1 MSLKLQGKAATWYAA
16 RFPDLPA
23 GTFPP
28 WSELYAAMLLA
39 YSPSYGAAAAYQ
51 SLHSLRRLAGS
62 TGKEAFAKVEENSM
76 LLRRKGV
83 HTPGPNEQYAYILQN
98 QLTAGELARWISL
111 ANAEQKVSDA
121 TLNALE
127 LGTSD
132 AAAGRLSCT
141 PLTREAFFAERRAHL
156 RNFLLEQGPATTE
169 DRNLGSSSARAAVSS
184 GGQEGTNTAAPQGQ
198 APAPISGPQLP
209 TADVARLRAC
219 QAIWAERSTRDVP
232 APRYSKDKKVNE
244 AIFAAR
250 TANKE
255 CFGCDMHG
263 ELVPN

>member
-1 MSLKLQGKAATWYAA
+1 MALTHLLGTHEVPVAQWPRELSLKLQGKAANWYAA

-83 HTPGPNEQYAYILQN
+83 HTPEPNEQYAYILQN
-98 QLTAGELARWISL
+98 QLTAGELSRWISL
-111 ANAEQKVSDA
+111 ANAEHKVSDA

-141 PLTREAFFAERRAHL
+141 PLTREAFFAERRA
-156 RNFLLEQGPATTE
+156 P
-169 DRNLGSSSARAAVSS
+169 
-184 GGQEGTNTAAPQGQ
+184 
-198 APAPISGPQLP
+198 
-209 TADVARLRAC
+209 
-219 QAIWAERSTRDVP
+219 
-232 APRYSKDKKVNE
+232 
-244 AIFAAR
+244 
-250 TANKE
+250 
-255 CFGCDMHG
+255 
-263 ELVPN
+263 